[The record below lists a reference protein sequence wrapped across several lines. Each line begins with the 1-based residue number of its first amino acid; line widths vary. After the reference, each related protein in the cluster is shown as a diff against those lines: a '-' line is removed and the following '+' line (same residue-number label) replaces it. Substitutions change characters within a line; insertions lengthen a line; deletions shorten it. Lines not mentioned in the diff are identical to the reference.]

1 MVSNI
6 PFASLDHLVQ
16 PCSLAVSSAPA
27 CCREWDAAKSLTWVS
42 AAEPTETAVFL
53 VLFFFY
59 VISII
64 LTLKPKHGLVP
75 SARKRMN
82 SISGKTRMVI
92 FRERTSFVVD
102 FPGLPFKSSR
112 SHLFNDFTDFSWLNE
127 SLKLLFCCIWMKDI
141 WQACGFAKVC
151 NYLWIK
157 NTVHAKHS
165 NIILGG
171 TSGAGQLLFLHW
183 LRMLLVLCMRL
194 FF

>member
-1 MVSNI
+1 M
-6 PFASLDHLVQ
+6 L
-16 PCSLAVSSAPA
+16 PCSFFCTCLLQRMGCCKVVDLGERCWTNRNSS
-27 CCREWDAAKSLTWVS
+27 
-42 AAEPTETAVFL
+42 
-53 VLFFFY
+53 FFSVIFFN

-141 WQACGFAKVC
+141 SQACGFAKVC

-157 NTVHAKHS
+157 NTVHGKHS

-171 TSGAGQLLFLHW
+171 TSGDRGHLLFLHW